1 MQEPQAPQPPLQ
13 AVQTLRAE
21 FVACLEIFAGVIWG
35 WSASTR
41 QDAWNLNEFN
51 ETHEET
57 IV

>member
-35 WSASTR
+35 WSTSTR
-41 QDAWNLNEFN
+41 LDAWNLN